1 MTCSNCDEVQIE
13 YTGNGSQVDY
23 TFPFEYNN
31 ESDIRVAFWNEAE
44 FSWEDT
50 TEWVLLNAT
59 TIRFNEAPEDN
70 QRILIYRCSGI
81 DPLPATFYPG
91 TSIKAQDLNENFF
104 VLKNAVE
111 EAKCEASKKSLDSNT
126 LVTELETING
136 EWVDGDL
143 NTDSRVPTA
152 AATSERLD
160 PIFEDLLPD
169 PQNWRLPGRRWFDA
183 DSTKTRVWDQVN
195 GVWVEAAASGVP
207 GPPGPAFYNFV
218 DPVVYDDNSNEVS
231 FDIQNLSSL
240 P

>member
-1 MTCSNCDEVQIE
+1 MVVRLITHSLLN
-13 YTGNGSQVDY
+13 TTMNLTLGLLSGMKPS
-23 TFPFEYNN
+23 FPGKTLL
-31 ESDIRVAFWNEAE
+31 SGP
-44 FSWEDT
+44 
-50 TEWVLLNAT
+50 LNAT

-70 QRILIYRCSGI
+70 QRILIYRRSGI

-152 AATSERLD
+152 AATPERLD

-183 DSTKTRVWDQVN
+183 DSTKTMWDQVN
-195 GVWVEAAASGVP
+195 GVWVEAVASGVP
-207 GPPGPAFYNFV
+207 GPPGPAFYNFCR
-218 DPVVYDDNSNEVS
+218 SCCLRR
-231 FDIQNLSSL
+231 QQQ
-240 P
+240 